1 MDQRPVR
8 QDWGFARDIAPTE
21 RRTNPLTF
29 LAGSLVM
36 GVMAFT
42 FLLWLSWCELPVLGA
57 PAAPFGA
64 FARYGAL
71 WLAHFALPH
80 TFTHDAAQFSAWL
93 DRLPTL
99 LTVGI
104 VVRLGLASFGAVL
117 PAFFLA
123 RIHLKPRDGMM
134 DIRGAKR
141 FELDSGK
148 TELKRHLA
156 TIPNSNPDLPL
167 APEVVYPSQ
176 LWTQHVLLVGGVGAG
191 KSTFLRPLLSAIV
204 KSKEHL
210 LCYDPKGEFTAAFGN
225 TAILAPWDAR
235 SWGWDIARDLRN
247 LGDME
252 RFAGALIQDS
262 TDPMWAN
269 SARGVLIGLLVYL
282 QTARGQDWGWTDLAD
297 LISMPD
303 DDLLKLMQRYYP
315 EAARAV
321 TGGNVTTKGI
331 LINLDAFSRPIF
343 HLARAWGNL
352 PPERRISFVQWTQ
365 GESSHPTGAPSG
377 AVANGATANGQAG
390 ANAPSGAIERGDET
404 KGAGTPPNGSPACP
418 RQIILQGNGAYP
430 ELTRAYV
437 HGIFAVIGGIV
448 NSVEIAD
455 DPKRKL
461 WIVADEFAQM
471 GKIPIR
477 PLFEVGRS
485 RGVRCIVACQDFAQL
500 EEVHGKEATRALIS
514 LCGTVMVGRVG
525 PGETAEILSK
535 ALGHREV
542 ERSNISTSYDGKP
555 GAGGPTTTLTYS
567 RDSLALYVPAEL
579 AYRLGE
585 KPAMGGCVFAVA
597 VQGRVYELLWPY
609 VTLKK
614 VRHQH
619 VPAKWTLGVNI
630 DAGSVKAVA
639 AASRADAMP
648 TKAGAQEPAD
658 NTSAPSLSGPTSSRA
673 IAATTPKSA
682 GSSSPLS
689 ETAIQAGSSIQTN
702 RPGQAPDGSADSDAS
717 PTDAPPSDPTL
728 SRVSRGI
735 REEVSGKFNGTS
747 HQPVRANVS
756 KQPVTPMSPVTVMT
770 VSGTTTPG
778 DGQGGDQGEAETEE
792 FEGVEAVQEALVSHD
807 PAEAAAKL
815 ALKALEMLRAKPGP
829 KQKVVPAVTPHPVR
843 GPD

>member
-8 QDWGFARDIAPTE
+8 QDWGIARDIAPTE
-21 RRTNPLTF
+21 RRTTPMTF
-29 LAGSLVM
+29 LAGSLVLGLM
-36 GVMAFT
+36 VFG
-42 FLLWLSWCELPVLGA
+42 FLLWLSWCALPVLGA

-64 FARYGAL
+64 FARFGTF

-80 TFTHDAAQFSAWL
+80 TFTHEAAQFSTWL
-93 DRLPTL
+93 GQ
-99 LTVGI
+99 LTTQQTAGILVRVGF
-104 VVRLGLASFGAVL
+104 ASVGAVL

-141 FELDSGK
+141 FELESGK
-148 TELKRHLA
+148 TELQRHLA
-156 TIPNSNPDLPL
+156 TIPNAIPDLPL

-191 KSTFLRPLLSAIV
+191 KSTFLRPLLAAIV

-210 LCYDPKGEFTAAFGN
+210 LCYDPKGEFTAAFGK
-225 TAILAPWDAR
+225 TVILAPWDAR
-235 SWGWDIARDLRN
+235 SLGWDIARDLRN

-252 RFAGALIQDS
+252 RFAGALIPGS

-343 HLARAWGNL
+343 HLARAWGDL

-365 GESSHPTGAPSG
+365 GQSSQTMGAPDG
-377 AVANGATANGQAG
+377 AVANGANTNGPAG
-390 ANAPSGAIERGDET
+390 ANAPSGATESSDNTRA
-404 KGAGTPPNGSPACP
+404 AGTPPNGSPACP

-585 KPAMGGCVFAVA
+585 KPALGGCVFAVA

-630 DAGSVKAVA
+630 DAGLVNVGGA
-639 AASRADAMP
+639 AYKADAMP
-648 TKAGAQEPAD
+648 PKAGAQKPAD
-658 NTSAPSLSGPTSSRA
+658 QVKAPSMSGPAFSSA
-673 IAATTPKSA
+673 IAATAMQS
-682 GSSSPLS
+682 GSS
-689 ETAIQAGSSIQTN
+689 TQYN
-702 RPGQAPDGSADSDAS
+702 RPAQAAQDSTDSDVS
-717 PTDAPPSDPTL
+717 PTDASPSDPTL

-735 REEVSGKFNGTS
+735 PGEVPGKSTGIS
-747 HQPVRANVS
+747 HQSVKPKDS
-756 KQPVTPMSPVTVMT
+756 KQPVTPMTPVTVMT
-770 VSGTTTPG
+770 VSGTTAPV
-778 DGQGGDQGEAETEE
+778 DGQGEKGEAETEE
-792 FEGVEAVQEALVSHD
+792 FEGIEAAQEALVSHD

-815 ALKALEMLRAKPGP
+815 ALKALEMLRARPGP
-829 KQKVVPAVTPHPVR
+829 RQKVVPAVVQRSLR
-843 GPD
+843 GLD